1 MRFTDI
7 SVKWRLIGALLA
19 PLIAV
24 SVFAT
29 MQMQAVWE
37 RYEVSTRLVSVSEEM
52 TIIGAAIH
60 TLQVERGLTAGFL
73 GAKGSTGGDAL
84 KAARGKADE
93 AVSQLATVLSVVRG
107 EGNSLDGTLSQKIEE
122 TLGKQQALRGGIDAL
137 QVQPAESFGYF
148 TALIA
153 DLIDLSRQ
161 RSLASATS
169 DNAGNLVAYNLVLN
183 AKELAGQERGTGNGF
198 ISAGVSDPKR
208 FLAFSGMHG
217 AQAALI
223 TQTLKLLPPD
233 RQSEMQAKLTI
244 DEQAIVDA
252 QRGRLISAGA
262 GADLT
267 DMKAPEWFAATT
279 KRIDAL
285 KGVEDW
291 LLAALVDAATVS
303 ADQSKQELFYVSAAI
318 ATVLLAVALI
328 AISMSV
334 TIAVPLGRLTGLVE
348 RLAARDMTVQLD
360 QKGGKDEIGRMGRAI
375 HTCIVNIK
383 EQAELERQQEL
394 KKQAELRALEEDT
407 ERNRQ
412 ARAQEIAVA
421 VQALGEGLSALS
433 HGDTNYRIT
442 AAFAGDLDRLRIDF
456 NESMTKLHQVMLT
469 ISTSSEAINGGSSE
483 LAHATDELAQRT
495 ERQAA
500 ALEQASAALSGVAD
514 TLSDAVRRAENVNG
528 LVDTAM
534 SDAKRSEVVVTDTV
548 AAITQIEQSSDQVGQ
563 IIGVIDDIA
572 FQTNLLA
579 LNAGVEAARAGEA
592 GKGFAVVAQE
602 VRELAQR
609 SATAARE
616 IKALIERSAREVR
629 VGVGLVGET
638 GKVIQSIG
646 ANVEAIKQ
654 QVGAIVLSSRE
665 QSISIGEINSAI
677 NQMDQ
682 MTQQNAAMV
691 EEANAAT
698 HSLSVEVGRL
708 NSQVDM
714 FRSSTSSQR
723 RAA

>member
-19 PLIAV
+19 PLVAV
-24 SVFAT
+24 AVFAT
-29 MQMQAVWE
+29 IQMQSVWE
-37 RYEVSTRLVSVSEEM
+37 RYEVSNRLLSVSDEM
-52 TIIGAAIH
+52 TAIGGAIH

-73 GAKGSTGGDAL
+73 GAMGATGAEAL
-84 KAARGKADE
+84 KSARGKVDE
-93 AVSQLATVLSVVRG
+93 AVAALGKALSRVSR
-107 EGNSLDGTLSQKIEE
+107 EGNALDGALSQKIEQA
-122 TLGKQQALRGGIDAL
+122 LSKQATLRGGIDTL
-137 QVQPAESFGYF
+137 TVQPPESFGFF
-148 TALIA
+148 TTLIA

-161 RSLASATS
+161 RSLASATAG
-169 DNAGNLVAYNLVLN
+169 NAGNLVAYNLILN

-233 RQSEMQAKLTI
+233 RQAEMQAKLTI
-244 DEQAIVDA
+244 EEQAIVEA
-252 QRGRLISAGA
+252 QRGQLISAGA
-262 GADLT
+262 GADLS
-267 DMKAPEWFAATT
+267 DMKAPDWFAATT
-279 KRIDAL
+279 KRIEAL
-285 KGVEDW
+285 KAVEDW
-291 LLAALVDAATVS
+291 LLAGLVDAAVLS
-303 ADQSKQELFYVSAAI
+303 AEQAKQQLLYVSAGI
-318 ATVLLAVALI
+318 AAVVLAVALI

-334 TIAVPLGRLTGLVE
+334 TIAVPLKRLTGLVE

-360 QKGGKDEIGRMGRAI
+360 QAGGKDEIGRMGRAI
-375 HTCIVNIK
+375 HTCIANIK
-383 EQAELERQQEL
+383 EQSELEHQQEM
-394 KKQAELRALEEDT
+394 KKQSELRALEEEA
-407 ERNRQ
+407 ERTRQ
-412 ARAQEIAVA
+412 ARAQEIAMA
-421 VQALGEGLSALS
+421 VTSLGEGLSALS
-433 HGDTNYRIT
+433 QGDTSYRISS
-442 AAFAGDLDRLRIDF
+442 AFAGDLDKLRLDF
-456 NESMTKLHQVMLT
+456 NDSMTKLHQVMVT
-469 ISTSSEAINGGSSE
+469 ISSSSEAINGGSHE

-500 ALEQASAALSGVAD
+500 ALEQASAALSGVTD
-514 TLSDAVRRAENVNG
+514 TLADSVGRVEKVGG
-528 LVDTAM
+528 LVETAM
-534 SDAKRSEVVVTDTV
+534 ADAKRSEVVVTDTV
-548 AAITQIEQSSDQVGQ
+548 AAITQIEHSSDQVGQ

-616 IKALIERSAREVR
+616 IKALIERSAQEVR
-629 VGVGLVGET
+629 AGVELVGET

-646 ANVEAIKQ
+646 LSVERIKQ
-654 QVGAIVLSSRE
+654 QVGAIVHASRE
-665 QSISIGEINSAI
+665 QSVSIGEISSAI

-714 FRSSTSSQR
+714 FRATPSGR
-723 RAA
+723 LRAA